1 MDLSQFARGTPSSP
15 VYYNGL
21 DIIIK
26 TDPSRVKTLSHRDV
40 STAIDTA
47 LESLYFPFGRDDT
60 SVAAPNQE
68 GDKEPLVDDIPDT
81 VRAVDMAQNHFELKA
96 RDSIVVDDIDNE
108 SIRSYG

>member
-1 MDLSQFARGTPSSP
+1 M
-15 VYYNGL
+15 
-21 DIIIK
+21 IIK
-26 TDPSRVKTLSHRDV
+26 TDPSRVKTSRW
-40 STAIDTA
+40 
-47 LESLYFPFGRDDT
+47 DDT

-108 SIRSYG
+108 SIRSYGWLLDELEEE